1 MQTHFLF
8 FTFSNFGNVNTLRAQ
23 LVFFPNHCA
32 ICLIFHQQNILKK
45 QYFPHINYENYE
57 INFIKIDIKGFS
69 TTPRIPQIPIQF
81 SIPILLNFHEKMV
94 Q

>member
-1 MQTHFLF
+1 LF
-8 FTFSNFGNVNTLRAQ
+8 D
-23 LVFFPNHCA
+23 FPSTKYT
-32 ICLIFHQQNILKK
+32 QKK
-45 QYFPHINYENYE
+45 YFPHINYENYE